1 VETGI
6 TKQQIIANLAK
17 SSHRDLASYFPIAR
31 EAHASDPEFYAH
43 LISWNRIKGTVRDS
57 KVALPLVALES
68 PSAPEFTDNAAAH
81 LALLPPREFI
91 RALRCDGTKARW
103 SRRLRRLGE
112 SILRS
117 LEADRKQWNR
127 TAVQHR
133 AALKSL
139 YAMLH
144 VKPAAFAAKILF
156 ERSYPP
162 NSVFAVIAN
171 LKNLP
176 PAEAA
181 ATVIEH
187 RIPFLIAAGAI
198 GPRLK
203 DTDVLL
209 ALIDRMTPA
218 ELGNNMKMLERLGVK
233 SNPALRSA
241 LEAALSKARD
251 GKSSALKL
259 TKAVESLDDEGLREK
274 VKAVQEAKL
283 SKASVEGDWLVLAD
297 QSASMHTAITAAR
310 EIAGVLARLA
320 AGKVHLVFF
329 NTMPTYLDV
338 TGKTLDEINT
348 LTRFV
353 TAQGGTSIGCGLKY
367 IMERGIEIDGIA
379 IVSDGGENNVPAF
392 PVEFQKYSQKTGKDV
407 PVYLYRLAGDPN
419 YLGAAMQHAGLDL
432 QMFDLTNQRVDQYS
446 IPNLVQTMRTNRYS
460 LIDEVMAAPLL
471 RLEVV
476 LKQPKKE
483 MAYA

>member
-1 VETGI
+1 METGI

-17 SSHRDLASYFPIAR
+17 SSHRDLASYFPIGR

-68 PSAPEFTDNAAAH
+68 PGEPEFTDNAEAH

-91 RALRCDGTKARW
+91 RALRCEGTKVRW

-117 LEADRKQWNR
+117 IEADRKQWNQA
-127 TAVQHR
+127 AVQHR
-133 AALKSL
+133 ATLKSL

-144 VKPAAFAAKILF
+144 VKPAPFAAKILF
-156 ERSYPP
+156 ERDYPAG
-162 NSVFAVIAN
+162 SVFAVIAN
-171 LKNLP
+171 LKNLQ

-181 ATVIEH
+181 ATVIKH

-233 SNPALRSA
+233 TNPALRSA

-259 TKAVESLDDEGLREK
+259 SKAVESLDDEGLREK

-297 QSASMHTAITAAR
+297 KSASMHAAIEMAR
-310 EIAGVLARLA
+310 EVAAVLARMA

-329 NTMPTYLDV
+329 NITPTYHDV
-338 TGKTLDEINT
+338 TGKTLDEINAIT
-348 LTRFV
+348 KHVR
-353 TAQGGTSIGCGLKY
+353 AGGGTSIGCGLKY
-367 IMERGIEIDGIA
+367 IMDRSLEVDGIA
-379 IVSDGGENNVPAF
+379 IVSDGGENNVPVF
-392 PVEFQKYSQKTGKDV
+392 PIELQRYAQKTGKDI
-407 PVYLYRLAGDPN
+407 PVYLYRMAGDPN
-419 YLGAAMQHAGLDL
+419 YLGSTMTAAGLDL

-460 LIDEVMAAPLL
+460 LIDEVMATPLL
-471 RLEVV
+471 RLENV
-476 LKQPKKE
+476 LKLHRKE